1 MGCPK
6 GLRLYPLNL
15 IRVMPAKGSVVGA
28 PHEGAFFMTIVVNGN
43 PHDVKGTATLGQLFK
58 DLDIVPERVAVMVN
72 DRIIP
77 KAGRSEF
84 GLNEGDRVEVLT
96 FIGGG

>member
-1 MGCPK
+1 M
-6 GLRLYPLNL
+6 N
-15 IRVMPAKGSVVGA
+15 
-28 PHEGAFFMTIVVNGN
+28 IVVNGN
-43 PHDVKGTATLGQLFK
+43 SQDFKGTETLGQLLRE
-58 DLDIVPERVAVMVN
+58 LDIVPERVAVMVN

-84 GLNEGDRVEVLT
+84 GLNEGDRIEVLT